1 MKKQALRKD
10 FYMEIRRSL
19 GRFLSIFFIVAIGC
33 AFFSGIRASEPDM
46 RYSGDAYFDAK
57 NLMDIQVISTLGL
70 TEDDVSAIE
79 AVDGIAYAEG
89 GYSLDALCTDGDSQ
103 IVVHVM
109 SMLPTMNKVQLEEGR
124 LPKAGDECAV
134 DVDYLEQ
141 SGLEIGDKITLL
153 SGTDDEI
160 TDTLATDTFTV
171 TGAVSSPNYISF
183 QRGSTTIG
191 NGSVTAFLC
200 VPEESFTLDVYTE
213 IYAQAEGA
221 KELTAF
227 TDDYDDAVAEALDN
241 VEAIKKEREEVRY
254 KEVLAEAE
262 AEIEDAR
269 TELEDGEQE
278 LLDARQELEDGK
290 AEAEAEL
297 ADARKQLEDAQIEID
312 NGKSELEAARSELLS
327 SQEQMETSRQ
337 ELLNGQAE
345 IDQGQEEL
353 NANIDTLNE
362 QIDQLNAAKEQY
374 NALAAG
380 GQTDEYTLG
389 AMSALYA
396 EIQNGE
402 ASIAQAQAQIDGA
415 KAELAA
421 AQDQIN
427 SGWDQLESGQQQ
439 IQDAAD
445 QIEAG
450 QAELVDAQNE
460 VNDGWNEYYEGEAE
474 ALAEIEDGE
483 QQIEDARTEL
493 DEGWQELVDA
503 ESEIKDLEKPEWYV
517 YDRNHL
523 PDYTTYGDNA
533 DRMRAIGEVFPVIF
547 FLVAALI
554 SLTTMTRMVEEQRTL
569 IGTFKALGY
578 ERHSIAGKYLGYALL
593 ATVTGSTVGIL
604 FGEKAFPYII
614 INAYGIMYPYMNE
627 LSIPYNVQYGLGAAA
642 AALACTL
649 AATFMSCFNELKQ
662 QAAELMRPPTPK
674 QGQRVLLER
683 VPFIWKRLN
692 FSWKASIRNLVRY
705 KKRFFMTIFG
715 IGGCMAL
722 MLVGFGLK
730 DSIFAIVDIQY
741 GEIQL
746 YDGNII
752 LEEDITEEEREELS
766 SALLSDENVAGSAE
780 GLLTQITVGNGD
792 EWHDVYIDVPED
804 VEGFPEFVVL
814 QNRVTGGEYRLDENG
829 VILTEKMAKELEVEA
844 GDSIMI
850 RDEDKGDLSVRISAV
865 CENYMGHYLY
875 MTPAYYEK
883 VYGEMPD
890 YNCMFYKTT
899 DRTTKEAEEVGETAL
914 KYDGTLSISYTTD
927 MRRQV
932 DDMLGSLDIVIVVL
946 IMSAGMLAFVVLYNL
961 NNINITER
969 KRELA
974 TLKVLGFYNNEI
986 CAYVYRENIV
996 LTLLG
1001 SLFGMAL
1008 GKVLHRFIIVTV
1020 EIESV
1025 MFGRN
1030 IDMSSFVYGFLLT
1043 VAFSCLV
1050 NGAMYLKLKQI
1061 NMVESLK
1068 SVE

>member
-46 RYSGDAYFDAK
+46 RYSGDAYFDAR

-70 TEDDVSAIE
+70 TEDDISAIE
-79 AVDGIAYAEG
+79 DVDGIAYAEG
-89 GYSLDALCTDGDSQ
+89 GYSVDALCTDGDSQ

-109 SMLPTMNKVQLEEGR
+109 SVLLTMNQLQLEGGR
-124 LPKAGDECAV
+124 LPKTEDECVV
-134 DVDYLEQ
+134 DVDYLAQ
-141 SGLEIGDKITLL
+141 SGIEIGDKITLL
-153 SGTDDEI
+153 SGTKDEI
-160 TDTLATDTFTV
+160 TDSLVTDTFTV

-183 QRGSTTIG
+183 QRGNTTIG
-191 NGSVTAFLC
+191 SGSVTAFIC

-213 IYAQAEGA
+213 IYAQVEGA

-227 TDDYDDAVAEALDN
+227 TDEYDDAVAEVLDN
-241 VEAIKKEREEVRY
+241 VEDIKKERETVRY
-254 KEVLAEAE
+254 EEVLAEAE
-262 AEIEDAR
+262 EEIEDAKA
-269 TELEDGEQE
+269 ELEDGEQE
-278 LLDARQELEDGK
+278 LSDAQQELEDGK

-297 ADARKQLEDAQIEID
+297 SDARQKLEDAQDEID
-312 NGKSELEAARSELLS
+312 NGKKELSDAKAELTS
-327 SQEQMETSRQ
+327 SQEKMETSRQ
-337 ELLNGQAE
+337 ELLDGQDK
-345 IDQGQEEL
+345 IDQGQAEL
-353 NANIDTLNE
+353 NDNIDALNE
-362 QIDQLNAAKEQY
+362 QIDQLNTAKEQY
-374 NALAAG
+374 NALAAS
-380 GQTDEYTLG
+380 GQTDDYTLG
-389 AMSALYA
+389 MMNALYT

-402 ASIAQAQAQIDGA
+402 AAIGQAQEQIESA
-415 KAELAA
+415 KAELTT

-427 SGWDQLESGQQQ
+427 SGWDQLEDGQRQLE
-439 IQDAAD
+439 DAAD
-445 QIEAG
+445 QIEAA
-450 QAELVDAQNE
+450 QAELVDGQNE

-474 ALAEIEDGE
+474 AQAEIEDGE
-483 QQIEDARTEL
+483 QKIEDARAEL
-493 DEGWQELVDA
+493 DDGWQELADA
-503 ESEIKDLEKPEWYV
+503 QQELEDLEKPEWYV
-517 YDRNHL
+517 YDRNNL
-523 PDYTTYGDNA
+523 PDYTAYGDNA

-593 ATVTGSTVGIL
+593 ATVTGSAVGIL
-604 FGEKAFPYII
+604 FGEKVFPYII
-614 INAYGIMYPYMNE
+614 INAYGIMFPYMHE
-627 LSIPYNVQYGLGAAA
+627 LSIPYNAQYGLGAAA

-649 AATFMSCFNELKQ
+649 AATFMSCFNELKE

-752 LEEDITEEEREELS
+752 LEEDITEAEREELA
-766 SALLSDENVAGSAE
+766 SALQGDENVTGYAQ
-780 GLLTQITVGNGD
+780 GLLTQITVGDG
-792 EWHDVYIDVPED
+792 ETWHDVYVDVPAD
-804 VEGFPEFVVL
+804 VEEFPDFVVL
-814 QNRVTGGEYRLDENG
+814 QDRITGREYRLDEDG
-829 VILTEKMAKELEVEA
+829 AILTEKMAKELEAEA
-844 GDSIMI
+844 GDSIVI
-850 RDEDKGDLSVRISAV
+850 RDEEKGDLTVKISAV

-875 MTPAYYEK
+875 MTPGYYEK
-883 VYGEMPD
+883 VYGEAPD
-890 YNCMFYKTT
+890 YNCMFYKTA
-899 DRTTKEAEEVGETAL
+899 DRVTEEAEEIGERAL
-914 KYDGTLSISYTTD
+914 QYDGTLSISYTTD
-927 MRRQV
+927 MRQQV
-932 DDMLGSLDIVIVVL
+932 DDMLGALDIVIVVL
-946 IMSAGMLAFVVLYNL
+946 TMSAGMLAFVVLYNL

-996 LTLLG
+996 LTFLG

-1008 GKVLHRFIIVTV
+1008 GKILHRFIIVTV
-1020 EIESV
+1020 EIDNV

-1030 IDMSSFVYGFLLT
+1030 IDVSSFVYGFLLT

-1050 NGAMYLKLKQI
+1050 NGAMYFKLKKI